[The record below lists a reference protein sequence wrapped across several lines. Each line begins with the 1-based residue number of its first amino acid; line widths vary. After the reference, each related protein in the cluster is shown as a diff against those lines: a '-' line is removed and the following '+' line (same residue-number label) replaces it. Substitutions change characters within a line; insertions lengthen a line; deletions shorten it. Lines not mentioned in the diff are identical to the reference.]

1 MAGYK
6 EPGFQDRV
14 ALANKAREAAL
25 AKLKA
30 KAPIDPAVVAE
41 RIAKAQEREAAQA
54 ARTAQKIEEKRLAAE
69 AKAAAL
75 EAAKEAA
82 AEAARLAEP
91 PPKAK
96 KPKLTDEEKK
106 AERDAKYLA
115 RKARKGQKG
124 RR

>member
-14 ALANKAREAAL
+14 ALAAKARDAAL

-41 RIAKAQEREAAQA
+41 RIAKAQEREAAQL
-54 ARTAQKIEEKRLAAE
+54 ARAAQKLEEKRLAAE
-69 AKAAAL
+69 AKAAAI
-75 EAAKEAA
+75 EAEKEAA

-91 PPKAK
+91 PAKAK
-96 KPKLTDEEKK
+96 KPKQTDEEKK

-115 RKARKGQKG
+115 RKARKG

>member
-14 ALANKAREAAL
+14 ALAAKAREAAL

-41 RIAKAQEREAAQA
+41 RIAKAQAREAAQA
-54 ARTAQKIEEKRLAAE
+54 ARAAQKLEDKRLAAE
-69 AKAAAL
+69 AKAAAAQA
-75 EAAKEAA
+75 EIAA
-82 AEAARLAEP
+82 AEAGAQLAASLAP
-91 PPKAK
+91 PK
-96 KPKLTDEEKK
+96 KPKPTEEERK
-106 AERDAKYLA
+106 AQRDAKYLE
-115 RKARKGQKG
+115 RKARKAKKG